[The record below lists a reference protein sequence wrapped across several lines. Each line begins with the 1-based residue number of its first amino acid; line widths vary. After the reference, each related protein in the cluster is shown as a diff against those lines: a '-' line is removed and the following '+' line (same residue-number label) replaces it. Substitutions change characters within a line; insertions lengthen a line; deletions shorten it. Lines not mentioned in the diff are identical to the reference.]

1 MKIDKRFF
9 SRSIVYHLLV
19 VMLLVVPH
27 ALYTTYIAKKD
38 LGLYFLNI
46 LVIDGL
52 LLLIIYLNLY
62 YLIPVFQ
69 KTKKYAAYFIWLAM
83 LVGVFFYGSY
93 LMGVMVQ
100 KALKFPEEPI
110 FYFIVSTTVNVV
122 QYLLISFFLFNL
134 KEKID
139 QEKRMDEIQLENL
152 KTEINYLRAQINPHF
167 LFNTLNNLYG
177 LALEKS
183 DKTPGIIMRLSKM
196 MDYML
201 YESDDAL
208 VYLKKEIENIENYV
222 EIEKI
227 RQGNNA
233 AIKFQV
239 EGTAA
244 AQKIVPLLLLPL
256 IENSFKHGINTLI
269 KDAYLDI
276 HLLVD
281 PGSVFLR
288 VNNSYKR
295 VDNAAG
301 EGRNGIGLHNL
312 KRRLELFYPGKYELS
327 TNGQNNIFAAS
338 LKINLS

>member
-1 MKIDKRFF
+1 MRIDRSFF

-27 ALYTTYIAKKD
+27 SIYTTYIAKKD

-46 LVIDGL
+46 VVIDGL
-52 LLLIIYLNLY
+52 LLSIIYLNLY
-62 YLIPVFQ
+62 YLIPVFH
-69 KTKKYAAYFIWLAM
+69 KRKKYTAYFILLAI
-83 LVGVFFYGSY
+83 LGGVFFYASY
-93 LMGVMVQ
+93 EMGVMVQ
-100 KALKFPEEPI
+100 KALKFPDEPI
-110 FYFIVSTTVNVV
+110 FYFIVSTTVNIV

-134 KEKID
+134 KEKIA
-139 QEKRMDEIQLENL
+139 QEKRMDEIQVENL

-177 LALEKS
+177 LALDKS
-183 DKTPGIIMRLSKM
+183 EKTPGIIMRLSKM

-233 AIKFQV
+233 AIKFHV
-239 EGTAA
+239 EGTAE

-256 IENSFKHGINTLI
+256 VENSFKHGINTLI

-276 HLLVD
+276 HLLID
-281 PGSVFLR
+281 PDAVFLR
-288 VNNSYKR
+288 VNNSYKV
-295 VDNAAG
+295 VDTATSD
-301 EGRNGIGLHNL
+301 GRNKIGLQNL

-327 TNGQNNIFAAS
+327 TNGQNNIFEAS
-338 LKINLS
+338 LKISLS